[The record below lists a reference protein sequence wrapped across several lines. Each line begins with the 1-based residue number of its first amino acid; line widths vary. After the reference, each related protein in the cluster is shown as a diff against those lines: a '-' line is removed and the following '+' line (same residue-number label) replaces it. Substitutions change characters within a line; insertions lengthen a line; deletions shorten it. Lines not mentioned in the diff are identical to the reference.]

1 MACSDPSSYAGVRGN
16 DHCILGIPDLLKIMG
31 KTVACEDGL
40 L

>member
-16 DHCILGIPDLLKIMG
+16 DHCILAIPDLLKIMG